1 MTKTCNFC
9 SNKNFTEKRINYIY
23 KRDDKYLMV
32 NDVPCEVCDFCG
44 EQYFKADVLKKIERD
59 YNDIY
64 IAGKKT
70 MKEIRIPVEE
80 FVNL

>member
-1 MTKTCNFC
+1 
-9 SNKNFTEKRINYIY
+9 
-23 KRDDKYLMV
+23 MV